1 MCREEER
8 RICGSGN
15 GRRGDRMKVYTEKD
29 LEGFERDDL
38 GWLICPS
45 GDYTQIKSFGER
57 CSFGE
62 VCSFG
67 KECSFG
73 EVCHFGAWCS
83 FGERCG
89 FGKRCSFGEGCIFLE
104 GWGFGEGCS
113 FGERCG
119 FGEGCSFEGGR
130 VSGGRYVAVDRIGS
144 EKRKT
149 YFFADRDGNIFVRAG
164 CWFSDLS
171 AFKELVRDVHAGT
184 RHEKEYLAAC
194 DLAELMLM
202 EEER

>member
-1 MCREEER
+1 
-8 RICGSGN
+8 
-15 GRRGDRMKVYTEKD
+15 MKVYTEKD

-38 GWLICPS
+38 GRLICPS
-45 GDYTQIKSFGER
+45 GDYTQIKGFGECCSFGER

-62 VCSFG
+62 
-67 KECSFG
+67 
-73 EVCHFGAWCS
+73 
-83 FGERCG
+83 
-89 FGKRCSFGEGCIFLE
+89 
-104 GWGFGEGCS
+104 
-113 FGERCG
+113 
-119 FGEGCSFEGGR
+119 GCSFERGR
-130 VSGGRYVAVDRIGS
+130 VSDGRYMAVDRIGS

-171 AFKELVRDVHAGT
+171 AFKERVRDVHKGT

>member
-29 LEGFERDDL
+29 LEGFERDDF

-45 GDYTQIKSFGER
+45 GDYTQIKSFGEM
-57 CSFGE
+57 CIFS
-62 VCSFG
+62 
-67 KECSFG
+67 
-73 EVCHFGAWCS
+73 AWCS
-83 FGERCG
+83 FGERCH
-89 FGKRCSFGEGCIFLE
+89 FGEC
-104 GWGFGEGCS
+104 CS
-113 FGERCG
+113 
-119 FGEGCSFEGGR
+119 FGEGCSFERGR
-130 VSGGRYVAVDRIGS
+130 VSDGRYMAVDRIGS

-171 AFKELVRDVHAGT
+171 AFKERVRDVHKGT

-202 EEER
+202 EEERCS

>member
-1 MCREEER
+1 
-8 RICGSGN
+8 
-15 GRRGDRMKVYTEKD
+15 MKVYTEKD

-38 GWLICPS
+38 GRLICPS

-57 CSFGE
+57 CSFG
-62 VCSFG
+62 
-67 KECSFG
+67 K
-73 EVCHFGAWCS
+73 
-83 FGERCG
+83 
-89 FGKRCSFGEGCIFLE
+89 
-104 GWGFGEGCS
+104 GCS
-113 FGERCG
+113 
-119 FGEGCSFEGGR
+119 FGEGCSFERGR
-130 VSGGRYVAVDRIGS
+130 VSGGRYVAIDRIGS

-171 AFKELVRDVHAGT
+171 AFKERVRDVHAGT

>member
-29 LEGFERDDL
+29 LEGFERDDF

-45 GDYTQIKSFGER
+45 GDYTQIKGFGECCRFGECCGFGERCSLGER

-62 VCSFG
+62 
-67 KECSFG
+67 
-73 EVCHFGAWCS
+73 
-83 FGERCG
+83 
-89 FGKRCSFGEGCIFLE
+89 
-104 GWGFGEGCS
+104 
-113 FGERCG
+113 
-119 FGEGCSFEGGR
+119 GCSFERGR
-130 VSGGRYVAVDRIGS
+130 VSDGRYMAVDRIGS

-171 AFKELVRDVHAGT
+171 AFKERVRDVHKGT

-202 EEER
+202 EEERCS

>member
-29 LEGFERDDL
+29 LEGFERNDF

-45 GDYTQIKSFGER
+45 GDYTQIKSFGEC
-57 CSFGE
+57 CS
-62 VCSFG
+62 
-67 KECSFG
+67 
-73 EVCHFGAWCS
+73 
-83 FGERCG
+83 
-89 FGKRCSFGEGCIFLE
+89 
-104 GWGFGEGCS
+104 
-113 FGERCG
+113 
-119 FGEGCSFEGGR
+119 FGEGCSFERGR
-130 VSGGRYVAVDRIGS
+130 VSGGRYVAIDRIGS

-171 AFKELVRDVHAGT
+171 AFKERVRDVHKGT

-202 EEER
+202 EEERCS

>member
-15 GRRGDRMKVYTEKD
+15 GRGGDRMKVYTEKD

-45 GDYTQIKSFGER
+45 GDYTQIKSL
-57 CSFGE
+57 
-62 VCSFG
+62 
-67 KECSFG
+67 
-73 EVCHFGAWCS
+73 GA
-83 FGERCG
+83 
-89 FGKRCSFGEGCIFLE
+89 
-104 GWGFGEGCS
+104 GCS
-113 FGERCG
+113 FGEWCG
-119 FGEGCSFEGGR
+119 FGEGCSFERGR
-130 VSGGRYVAVDRIGS
+130 VSGGRYVAIDRIGS

-171 AFKELVRDVHAGT
+171 AFKERVRDVHAGT

>member
-1 MCREEER
+1 
-8 RICGSGN
+8 
-15 GRRGDRMKVYTEKD
+15 MKVYTEKD
-29 LEGFERDDL
+29 LEGFERDDF

-45 GDYTQIKSFGER
+45 GDYTHIKSFGEMCR
-57 CSFGE
+57 
-62 VCSFG
+62 
-67 KECSFG
+67 
-73 EVCHFGAWCS
+73 
-83 FGERCG
+83 
-89 FGKRCSFGEGCIFLE
+89 
-104 GWGFGEGCS
+104 FGEGCS
-113 FGERCG
+113 FGEW
-119 FGEGCSFEGGR
+119 CSFEGGR

-171 AFKELVRDVHAGT
+171 AFKERVRDVHKGT

-202 EEER
+202 EEERCS

>member
-1 MCREEER
+1 
-8 RICGSGN
+8 
-15 GRRGDRMKVYTEKD
+15 MKVYTEKD

-38 GWLICPS
+38 GRLICPS
-45 GDYTQIKSFGER
+45 GDYTQIKGFGECCSFGER

-62 VCSFG
+62 
-67 KECSFG
+67 
-73 EVCHFGAWCS
+73 
-83 FGERCG
+83 
-89 FGKRCSFGEGCIFLE
+89 
-104 GWGFGEGCS
+104 
-113 FGERCG
+113 
-119 FGEGCSFEGGR
+119 GCSFERGR
-130 VSGGRYVAVDRIGS
+130 VSDGRYVAVDRIGS

>member
-15 GRRGDRMKVYTEKD
+15 GRGGDRMKVYTEKD

-38 GWLICPS
+38 GRLICPS

-57 CSFGE
+57 CG
-62 VCSFG
+62 
-67 KECSFG
+67 
-73 EVCHFGAWCS
+73 
-83 FGERCG
+83 
-89 FGKRCSFGEGCIFLE
+89 
-104 GWGFGEGCS
+104 
-113 FGERCG
+113 
-119 FGEGCSFEGGR
+119 FEGGC

-171 AFKELVRDVHAGT
+171 AFKERVRDVHAGT

-202 EEER
+202 EEERCS

>member
-8 RICGSGN
+8 PICGSGN
-15 GRRGDRMKVYTEKD
+15 GRREDRMKVYTEKD

-45 GDYTQIKSFGER
+45 GDYTQIKSL
-57 CSFGE
+57 
-62 VCSFG
+62 
-67 KECSFG
+67 
-73 EVCHFGAWCS
+73 GA
-83 FGERCG
+83 
-89 FGKRCSFGEGCIFLE
+89 
-104 GWGFGEGCS
+104 GCS
-113 FGERCG
+113 FGEWCG
-119 FGEGCSFEGGR
+119 FGEGCSFERGR
-130 VSGGRYVAVDRIGS
+130 VSCGRYVAVDRIGR

-171 AFKELVRDVHAGT
+171 AFKKRVRDVHAGT

-202 EEER
+202 EEERCS